1 MKMRGDHLHLNESH
15 RKIFFV
21 RRISE
26 IDKDLVGF
34 DKTFINLLLS
44 PVDLQLHSITSFLPL
59 AFPRL
64 LEEFTK
70 PLHHVPRGSGAP
82 LAFVPGEVVVAGD
95 VGPVPAVVDLGLLGV
110 GAHLPGVE
118 PLAVASLR
126 PHVAPPVVRLA
137 PGVDVAVPLSG

>member
-1 MKMRGDHLHLNESH
+1 MRGTGKYFSSDVFQRLTKSLL
-15 RKIFFV
+15 
-21 RRISE
+21 
-26 IDKDLVGF
+26 DLTKLYQPSSQPCGSTATF
-34 DKTFINLLLS
+34 DY
-44 PVDLQLHSITSFLPL
+44 FLPL

-64 LEEFTK
+64 LEELTK
-70 PLHHVPRGSGAP
+70 PLHHVPRGFGAP

>member
-1 MKMRGDHLHLNESH
+1 MRGTGKYFSSDVFQRLTKTLL
-15 RKIFFV
+15 
-21 RRISE
+21 
-26 IDKDLVGF
+26 DLI
-34 DKTFINLLLS
+34 KLLS
-44 PVDLQLHSITSFLPL
+44 TFFLALWIYSYIRLFYFLPL

-64 LEEFTK
+64 LEEFTE
-70 PLHHVPRGSGAP
+70 PLHHVPRGFGAP